1 MTDPVK
7 AKYNP
12 SLWQALKQAFG
23 DDTLLFKN
31 DYAPHDD
38 PKPIANP
45 TDLRAIARPA
55 APDLS
60 AARPSLSP
68 VRRP

>member
-7 AKYNP
+7 ARFNP
-12 SLWQALKQAFG
+12 SLWQSLKQAFG

-38 PKPIANP
+38 PKPPNP
-45 TDLRAIARPA
+45 TDLRSLRVRP
-55 APDLS
+55 DVS
-60 AARPSLSP
+60 AVVPTLGPA
-68 VRRP
+68 RRP